1 MVGAMKQL
9 KDIKIDH
16 LKLRKARRSSFPTSS
31 LSAVAERLGITR
43 QSLSD
48 YELGRSSPT
57 ADRLAQICVLYGIS
71 LTDLIDADSLDI
83 KNLREASVNA

>member
-1 MVGAMKQL
+1 MVRAMKKLQ
-9 KDIKIDH
+9 DIKIDH
-16 LKLRKARRSSFPTSS
+16 LKLRKARRSSFPESS

-57 ADRLAQICVLYGIS
+57 ADRLAQMCILYGVT
-71 LTDLIDADSLDI
+71 LADLIDADSFDI
-83 KNLREASVNA
+83 KNLRDASATT